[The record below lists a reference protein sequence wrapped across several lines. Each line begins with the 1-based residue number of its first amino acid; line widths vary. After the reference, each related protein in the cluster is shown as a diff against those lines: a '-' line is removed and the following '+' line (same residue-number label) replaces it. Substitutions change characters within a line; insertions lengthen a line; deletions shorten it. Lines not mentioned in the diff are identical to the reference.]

1 MQGVDIICNPT
12 NWVVIP
18 GMATPENPAWAFIAM
33 TQAHTNGVYMLCA
46 DRVGSERGTTFGGT
60 SCVLG
65 LPGFIAGPM
74 GGEEEGVLVSDLDI
88 AAGRVRMLTAVN
100 HLHNDRRTDLY
111 DQYLGYKK

>member
-1 MQGVDIICNPT
+1 
-12 NWVVIP
+12 
-18 GMATPENPAWAFIAM
+18 
-33 TQAHTNGVYMLCA
+33 MLCA

-65 LPGFIAGPM
+65 LAGFIAGPM
-74 GGEEEGVLVSDLDI
+74 DGGEEGVLVSDLDI

-111 DQYLGYKK
+111 DQHLGYKK